1 MIEFRT
7 TCCVAMLLAACT
19 STNSDSALNEPI
31 IDTLA
36 NGVIQVTNTG
46 PTMWA
51 DTNGWKLVE
60 ELVIDPPDGSPGEF
74 SDVTKLV
81 ADDHG
86 NVYVMQ
92 IMPMAI
98 KKFDAQGNWLLDIG
112 REGDGPGE
120 FRDGMLYIHGD
131 TLLVQDPN
139 NARIT
144 TFLTDGT
151 MIGTAPSQCCFFTA
165 PLPTVDGGLAMIMGQ
180 PPASREDARYA
191 LYLTRMDGTIVD
203 TIVRRTPAPPRVT
216 SAMWTV
222 SRTTP
227 AGTTQRISLAI
238 PGDPRDQSVWRGDRQ
253 QVIGNTGAYR
263 LALRHNFEDTV
274 RIIEASASPLT
285 FTDAERDSVLQ
296 ATIAAEPEAWREA
309 IRGVARA
316 DQIPASRPL
325 WSQVATDLE
334 HRIWVGLPGPG
345 TDVATLDVFSKEG
358 VLLGRVPAP
367 HPAILEDGFWT
378 RERVYLRDQDG
389 EGRPIV
395 RVFRLDRTFP

>member
-1 MIEFRT
+1 MTGPKAVF
-7 TCCVAMLLAACT
+7 AALVLVGCT
-19 STNSDSALNEPI
+19 NGSSDTALNEPV

-36 NGVIQVTNTG
+36 GGVIQVTNTG

-60 ELVIDPPDGSPGEF
+60 ELVIDPPDGSPREF

-92 IMPMAI
+92 IMPAAI
-98 KKFDAQGNWLLDIG
+98 KVFDAQGNWLRDIG
-112 REGDGPGE
+112 RAGDGPGE

-151 MIGTAPSQCCFFTA
+151 LIGTAPSQCCFFTA

-180 PPASREDARYA
+180 PPAEFESARFA
-191 LYLTRMDGTIVD
+191 LYLTRMDGTIAD

-216 SAMWTV
+216 SAMWSV
-222 SRTTP
+222 SRTMP
-227 AGTTQRISLAI
+227 GGNTQRINLPI
-238 PGDPRDQSVWRGDRQ
+238 PGQAREESTWRRDQL
-253 QVIGNTGAYR
+253 QVIGNTGQYR
-263 LALRHNFEDTV
+263 LAIRREYDDTV
-274 RIIEASASPLT
+274 RVFEATAPQLVLT
-285 FTDAERDSVLQ
+285 EAERDSVF
-296 ATIAAEPEAWREA
+296 TTSIDNEPEAWREA

-316 DQIPASRPL
+316 DQIPGNRPL
-325 WSQVATDLE
+325 WTSVASDRE
-334 HRIWVGLPGPG
+334 NRIWVSLPGPG
-345 TDVATLDVFSKEG
+345 ADVASLDVFSPEG
-358 VLLGRVPAP
+358 VLLGKVPAP
-367 HPAILEDGFWT
+367 RPGILDAFWT
-378 RERVYLRDQDG
+378 RDRAYLRDLDAD
-389 EGRPIV
+389 GRPII
-395 RVFRLDRTFP
+395 RVFRLDQTIP